1 MVWIFETLAEIGI
14 PDVVERWRQEE
25 RENAARTMKP
35 AMRATNESDGGI
47 LSGPTI

>member
-25 RENAARTMKP
+25 RENAARTMKL